1 MAVKFLKNRNIKKYK
16 YRSSY
21 CKWGTLSR
29 NQDLE
34 IVIANNKISP
44 IFPMGTK
51 LLTSW
56 KVSSYSKKFIL
67 EGNNRMT
74 QNIRIFE
81 WISEKIEE
89 NDSIVEI
96 KI

>member
-1 MAVKFLKNRNIKKYK
+1 M
-16 YRSSY
+16 
-21 CKWGTLSR
+21 
-29 NQDLE
+29 
-34 IVIANNKISP
+34 
-44 IFPMGTK
+44 
-51 LLTSW
+51 

-67 EGNNRMT
+67 EGNRMT

-89 NDSIVEI
+89 NDSIVVI